1 MFFRGRQP
9 EASIWRRFRTSADGF
24 TFTQEEDLWVA
35 HVVANAERVVDLFY
49 ILSEN
54 MPPAV
59 DVHIDDLR
67 SGRSWKGENV
77 ALPDVREAIARLK
90 SLLGRYG
97 GLEISIYTADDQLT
111 LNPYLELFVYAR
123 DDRWLYLA
131 RGQGTRRAAAG
142 ADEELED
149 QPATLPGGAG
159 AGLRGGRRGRA
170 TRTAGDV
177 TGAELL
183 YAIAAAAANLLGALA
198 VTLRV
203 RWSLRALDA
212 ILSLAAGFLISVS
225 LVDLLPGAI
234 ARAGTRGAIVAL
246 VAYVLVHLTQH
257 TIGGHFHFGEETHE
271 VTSVV
276 SMTALVGLLMH
287 TFVDG
292 VAMSSGVR
300 VSQGLGAIVFVAV
313 LLHKFPEGLAISSL
327 FLAAG
332 ASRTRAI
339 GAALA
344 LGLMTIAGV
353 LLTDLIGP
361 LRDYGLA
368 ISAGVTLYVGA
379 SNLVPEFQDKKGM
392 RIPASFVSGC
402 ILYFIARSLAIG

>member
-1 MFFRGRQP
+1 
-9 EASIWRRFRTSADGF
+9 
-24 TFTQEEDLWVA
+24 
-35 HVVANAERVVDLFY
+35 
-49 ILSEN
+49 
-54 MPPAV
+54 
-59 DVHIDDLR
+59 
-67 SGRSWKGENV
+67 
-77 ALPDVREAIARLK
+77 
-90 SLLGRYG
+90 
-97 GLEISIYTADDQLT
+97 
-111 LNPYLELFVYAR
+111 
-123 DDRWLYLA
+123 
-131 RGQGTRRAAAG
+131 
-142 ADEELED
+142 
-149 QPATLPGGAG
+149 
-159 AGLRGGRRGRA
+159 
-170 TRTAGDV
+170 V

-183 YAIAAAAANLLGALA
+183 YAIAAAAANVLGALA

-225 LVDLLPGAI
+225 LVDLLPGAV

-339 GAALA
+339 AAALA

-379 SNLVPEFQDKKGM
+379 SNLVPEFQDKKGL

-402 ILYFIARSLAIG
+402 VLYFIARSLAIG